1 MGSCSISSDF
11 FPFLK
16 KKFDKLL
23 LFYLDTDMAFFIVIL
38 VAMSAS
44 SVPTK
49 YTVCH
54 VGSFHE
60 WVNGMDQIDYK
71 LKIIWTKLT
80 VVKM

>member
-1 MGSCSISSDF
+1 
-11 FPFLK
+11 
-16 KKFDKLL
+16 
-23 LFYLDTDMAFFIVIL
+23 MAFFIVIL

-71 LKIIWTKLT
+71 LKIKETKLT
-80 VVKM
+80 VFKM